1 MWRYRPQ
8 TVPAGTVC
16 SHRSWPIWAGRGPQ
30 HLPGQLPGSPS
41 VPVRVWLGAH
51 FPGGKCAVASALRR
65 MSSGLRAGV
74 GRGSV
79 CCVAPLPATPRP
91 GALDVGSRR
100 TCLGRA
106 RSYPAACRSVERP
119 MHHLQPMRRSVICL
133 GVPGLVSDLACGGRP
148 SRGLPWAGRA
158 RSWRARPGAD
168 SYPGYHHL
176 LPPPGPQ
183 RPPARAA
190 PSTNRF
196 RIRAFR

>member
-1 MWRYRPQ
+1 MAAAPARPVAQ
-8 TVPAGTVC
+8 VPFCPCACLV
-16 SHRSWPIWAGRGPQ
+16 GPSG
-30 HLPGQLPGSPS
+30 P
-41 VPVRVWLGAH
+41 
-51 FPGGKCAVASALRR
+51 GKCAVASALR
-65 MSSGLRAGV
+65 STFSGLRVGV

-79 CCVAPLPATPRP
+79 CCVAPPPAAPRP

-100 TCLGRA
+100 TRFGCA
-106 RSYPAACRSVERP
+106 RSCPAACRSVERHMP
-119 MHHLQPMRRSVICL
+119 HLQPVRRSVICL

-148 SRGLPWAGRA
+148 GRGLLWTGRA
-158 RSWRARPGAD
+158 RSWQARPGAD

-190 PSTNRF
+190 PSANRF